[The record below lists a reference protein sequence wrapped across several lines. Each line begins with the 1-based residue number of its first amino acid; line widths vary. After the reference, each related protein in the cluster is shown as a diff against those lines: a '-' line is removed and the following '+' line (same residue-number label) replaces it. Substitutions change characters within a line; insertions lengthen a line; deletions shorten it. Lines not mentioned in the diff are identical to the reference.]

1 MVSCIIEVPFLVR
14 RYQRAQAQGTQSSN
28 KPDRNN
34 NVSAARKPASRQDST
49 ITNFGPVTNGFDA
62 VQSSEIQELQG
73 RWRLPTR
80 HSWRKAEVGIEQ
92 PKKIPTLRAFAEERF
107 LLHVRTNFRAKPK
120 TLEYYENGV
129 KQILRY
135 GELSRL
141 KPRRH
146 RG

>member
-1 MVSCIIEVPFLVR
+1 ME
-14 RYQRAQAQGTQSSN
+14 AAHKTQLA
-28 KPDRNN
+28 K
-34 NVSAARKPASRQDST
+34 
-49 ITNFGPVTNGFDA
+49 G
-62 VQSSEIQELQG
+62 
-73 RWRLPTR
+73 
-80 HSWRKAEVGIEQ
+80 EVGIEQ

-141 KPRRH
+141 KLDDIAVENIDQYVETRLSHGLAIGSVNRELQVLRRMFNLAVEWKTV
-146 RG
+146 REPLARVRLVPECVPILVGN